1 MRHIIWDW
9 NGTLLDD
16 LEIVV
21 RAVDATVRRLG
32 GPPVTVADYQANYT
46 RPVKVLYE
54 RLTGR
59 PIGADEWAGIDD
71 EFHDV
76 YNASLRNIELG
87 HMSRQV
93 LRSVAEQGRTQ
104 SLLSMYA
111 HDDLLEVVDRFD
123 LAHHFSLIQ
132 GLIGPPGGHK
142 AEHLA
147 RHLDR
152 LADQGVARGD
162 TVMIGDTPD
171 DAHAA
176 EAHGIPVV
184 LYDGGSHHRHHLD
197 EVGVPVADTLPA
209 AVAMAL
215 QP

>member
-1 MRHIIWDW
+1 VRHIIWDW

-21 RAVDATVRRLG
+21 HAVDTTVRRLG

-59 PIGADEWAGIDD
+59 AIPDTEWARIDV

-76 YNASLRNIELG
+76 YNDGL
-87 HMSRQV
+87 SRIDFADSGRAV
-93 LRSVAEQGRTQ
+93 LETVGERGWTQ

-111 HDDLLEVVDRFD
+111 HEDLVGVIDRFG
-123 LAHHFSLIQ
+123 LGPHFTHVQ
-132 GLIGPPGGHK
+132 GLVGPPGGRK
-142 AEHLA
+142 AEHLG
-147 RHLDR
+147 RHLTA
-152 LADQGVARGD
+152 LAGD
-162 TVMIGDTPD
+162 GIDPTEAVMIGDTPD

-176 EAHGIPVV
+176 LEHGIPVV

-209 AVAMAL
+209 ALALVL